1 MSKIIRINKN
11 MLVEY
16 KGDFYTPEELV
27 EELKLISDVEV
38 VLYEENEEMEL
49 VEE

>member
-27 EELKLISDVEV
+27 EELKLTSDVEV
-38 VLYEENEEMEL
+38 VLYEENEEIEL
-49 VEE
+49 IEE

>member
-1 MSKIIRINKN
+1 MSKTIRINKN

-27 EELKLISDVEV
+27 EELKLVSDIQVI
-38 VLYEENEEMEL
+38 LYEENEEIEL